1 MDFNR
6 EFFEMTK
13 AHIRDKNCL
22 ILGEINMNL
31 MNQSSVVSCKD
42 FYNFSISENYTYLFD
57 IPTGVN
63 RTSATCPNH
72 TYGASAK

>member
-6 EFFEMTK
+6 EFFEKTK
-13 AHIRDKNCL
+13 AHTRDKNYL
-22 ILGEINMNL
+22 ILSEINMNL
-31 MNQSSVVSCKD
+31 MNQSSVVSCED
-42 FYNFSISENYTYLFD
+42 FLIVSFSENYTSLID

-63 RTSATCPNH
+63 RTSATCLNH